1 MSFWNCDDD
10 VLLDEEEKVY
20 EEEEYPENGEGDD
33 FMQDDMQEGGGNGE
47 DDEGDDF
54 ENEKDEN
61 EIEEMDQRNED
72 DYGENNDANEDDG
85 EENGMEE
92 DQYEE
97 KVEEVEGP
105 VNENG
110 FEDYDQD
117 IGDEIDPVTTT
128 STPVLQFT
136 LPKDKLNRSPL
147 CCYLLPPYLPLQPT
161 PHFPSVPGP
170 ISLQSEK
177 VAKKEAFDVA
187 TVAEADDVG
196 ASEDVVGGGGS
207 VTSSSSSS
215 SISTPSG
222 MLFGGLSVEM
232 PP

>member
-1 MSFWNCDDD
+1 
-10 VLLDEEEKVY
+10 
-20 EEEEYPENGEGDD
+20 
-33 FMQDDMQEGGGNGE
+33 MQEDGGNGE

-61 EIEEMDQRNED
+61 EIEEMDQGNED
-72 DYGENNDANEDDG
+72 NYGEKNDANEDDG

-117 IGDEIDPVTTT
+117 IGDEIESVTTT

-136 LPKDKLNRSPL
+136 LPKDKLNRSPPRTISSSL
-147 CCYLLPPYLPLQPT
+147 SSSPT
-161 PHFPSVPGP
+161 DPHFPSVPTKVRESRQER
-170 ISLQSEK
+170 SLQRRNK
-177 VAKKEAFDVA
+177 LFC
-187 TVAEADDVG
+187 
-196 ASEDVVGGGGS
+196 VVYFNH
-207 VTSSSSSS
+207 
-215 SISTPSG
+215 
-222 MLFGGLSVEM
+222 LFI
-232 PP
+232 